1 MRDFKDAMN
10 RVEREIRD
18 AANTESKPAE
28 KKEEAKK
35 LDQ

>member
-10 RVEREIRD
+10 GVEREIRD
-18 AANTESKPAE
+18 AANTENKPAE